1 MSRRD
6 RQRRRRRNKGGPARP
21 LFLAF
26 GVITTFAALAV
37 LGAVG
42 WVVSVAN
49 SGPTLD
55 TIKPQDQG
63 AASVIYAADGSRLGF
78 ISSDVLRTPVT
89 GGQIPQVVRDA
100 TVAIEDRRFFEHK
113 GVDFEGVV
121 RAAVKNLESK
131 DDVQGGST
139 LTMQLI
145 RNLYT
150 KDTVRTGVEGYK
162 RKIRE
167 AKLAE
172 ELENQH
178 PGLRGKR
185 YILDQYLNNVPYGT
199 VGGKTA
205 VGIQAASRIFF
216 DKPAEKL
223 SLSQAALLAGLPQA
237 PSLYNPFT
245 DKAKAKARRDDVL
258 RRMADQGYITQSQ
271 ADKAISKSLGVKANG
286 YYTQKRESYFYDYV
300 RQQLIDEYGLKRV
313 QAGGMHIYTT
323 INLKMQTA
331 ARKAL
336 DDAVAGTDRSG
347 AIVSIDPA
355 NGDIKAMASTAR
367 YGQSQ
372 YDLASQGGYAAG
384 STFKVMVLM
393 TALRKG
399 VNPDST
405 TYTSMPLKFNDPKY
419 GPIDVHTYS
428 NSYIGRANLVKATL
442 TSDNSIYQQL
452 DLDVG
457 PDNVTQTARDMGIKS
472 PMESVPAEGLGG
484 LKHGVSPLEMA
495 NAYATIASNGWRN
508 RVSAV
513 RKVCFPKKIGGFD
526 CKTDKAHRARAFE
539 DGVTAEA
546 TKILKANVEGG
557 TGTAA
562 QFGCPA
568 AGKTGTV
575 DDFTDAWFVGYTPRL
590 STSVWIGHA
599 TDRRTLGDGAAG
611 GTVAA
616 PIWGAYMK
624 TAHGKYCG
632 DFSKPK
638 HPFVSTPFFGKY
650 AKTGVKDNKVDP
662 STYQK
667 DPNGATD
674 LETGKSKDGKDKTGA
689 DYPNDQYQ
697 GAPQP
702 DPTTPGTGGTGTTG
716 TGTGGGTTGT
726 GGGTTGTG
734 NGTGTAGTGT
744 GAPTTGG
751 APTGTGGGTGA
762 PPP

>member
-1 MSRRD
+1 MDMSRSE

-26 GVITTFAALAV
+26 GVITTVAALGV

-49 SGPTLD
+49 SAPDLD
-55 TIKPQDQG
+55 TLKPQDQG
-63 AASVIYAADGSRLGF
+63 AASVIYAANGDRLGF

-89 GGQIPQVVRDA
+89 GGQIPQVMRDA
-100 TVAIEDRRFFEHK
+100 TVAIEDRRFFDHK
-113 GVDFEGVV
+113 GVDFEGIV
-121 RAAVKNLESK
+121 RAGVKNLESK
-131 DDVQGGST
+131 KDIQGGST

-150 KDTVRTGVEGYK
+150 KDTVRTGVEGFK

-172 ELENQH
+172 ELENKH
-178 PGLRGKR
+178 PGVRGKR

-205 VGIQAASRIFF
+205 VGVQAAARIFF
-216 DKPAEKL
+216 DKPADKL
-223 SLSQAALLAGLPQA
+223 TLSQAALLAGLPQA
-237 PSLYNPFT
+237 PSLYNPFLS
-245 DKAKAKARRDDVL
+245 AASAKARRDDVL
-258 RRMADQGYITQSQ
+258 RAMADQGMVTQTQ
-271 ADKAISKSLGVKANG
+271 ADAAIARPLGVKANG
-286 YYTQKRESYFYDYV
+286 YYSKKRESYFYDYV
-300 RQQLIDEYGLKRV
+300 KQQLVDEYGVKRV

-323 INLKMQTA
+323 LDLKMQTA

-336 DDAVAGTDRSG
+336 DNAVAGTDRSG
-347 AIVSIDPA
+347 AIVSIDPR

-367 YGQSQ
+367 YGELNFN
-372 YDLASQGGYAAG
+372 LATQGGYAAG

-393 TALRKG
+393 AALRKG
-399 VNPDST
+399 VDPNST
-405 TYTSMPLKFNDPKY
+405 SYTSMPLKFNDPKY

-428 NSYIGRANLVKATL
+428 GSYIGRANLVKATL
-442 TSDNSIYQQL
+442 TSDNSIYEQL

-457 PDNVTQTARDMGIKS
+457 PDNVTETARDMGIKS
-472 PMESVPAEGLGG
+472 PMESFPAEGLGG

-508 RVSAV
+508 RVSSV
-513 RKVCFPKKIGGFD
+513 NKVCFPKKIGGFD
-526 CKTDKAHRARAFE
+526 CKTDKARRHRAFQ

-546 TKILKANVEGG
+546 TKILKQNVEAG
-557 TGTAA
+557 TGTKA

-599 TDRRTLGDGAAG
+599 KTRTPLGEGAAG
-611 GTVAA
+611 GEVAA

-632 DFSKPK
+632 DFAKPK
-638 HPFVSTPFFGKY
+638 HPFVSTPFFGRY
-650 AKTGVKDNKVDP
+650 SKTGVKDNKVDP
-662 STYQK
+662 GSYSTDK
-667 DPNGATD
+667 SGATD
-674 LETGKSKDGKDKTGA
+674 LETGKATGQSDGNGSTS
-689 DYPNDQYQ
+689 YPNDQYQ
-697 GAPQP
+697 GAPQA
-702 DPTTPGTGGTGTTG
+702 DPTTG
-716 TGTGGGTTGT
+716 TGTGGGT
-726 GGGTTGTG
+726 
-734 NGTGTAGTGT
+734 GTGT
-744 GAPTTGG
+744 GDG
-751 APTGTGGGTGA
+751 TGTGGGTGA
-762 PPP
+762 TGTGTGDPTTGAGGGTAPPP

>member
-1 MSRRD
+1 MSRRE

-26 GVITTFAALAV
+26 GVLTTFAALGV

-42 WVVSVAN
+42 WVVSVAT
-49 SGPTLD
+49 SGPSLD

-78 ISSDVLRTPVT
+78 ISNDILRTPIT
-89 GGQIPQVVRDA
+89 GTQIPQVARNA

-121 RAAVKNLESK
+121 RAALKNLESK

-150 KDTVRTGVEGYK
+150 KDTVRTGVRGYK

-172 ELENQH
+172 ELEDQH
-178 PGLRGKR
+178 PGRRGKR
-185 YILDQYLNNVPYGT
+185 FILDQYLNNVPYGT

-216 DKPAEKL
+216 DKPADKL
-223 SLSQAALLAGLPQA
+223 TLSQAALLAGLPQA
-237 PSLYNPFT
+237 PSLYNPFLS
-245 DKAKAKARRDDVL
+245 ASKARARRNDVL
-258 RRMADQGYITQSQ
+258 QRMADQGYITQTEA
-271 ADKAISKSLGVKANG
+271 ADAIAEPLGVKSNG

-300 RQQLIDEYGLKRV
+300 KQQLVDEYGAAKV

-323 INLKMQTA
+323 LNLKMQTA

-336 DDAVAGTDRSG
+336 DNSLGGTDRSG
-347 AIVSIDPA
+347 AIVSIDPS

-367 YGQSQ
+367 YGQFEFN
-372 YDLASQGGYAAG
+372 LASQGGYAAG

-393 TALRKG
+393 AALRKG
-399 VNPDST
+399 VDPAATS
-405 TYTSMPLKFNDPKY
+405 YTSMPLKFNDPKY

-457 PDNVTQTARDMGIKS
+457 PDNVTQTARDLGIKS

-495 NAYATIASNGWRN
+495 NAYATIAANGWRN
-508 RVSAV
+508 KVSAV
-513 RKVCFPKKIGGFD
+513 RKVCFPKRGGTFD
-526 CKTDKAHRARAFE
+526 CVVDKAHRHRAFE

-546 TKILKANVEGG
+546 TMILKQNVEQG

-590 STSVWIGHA
+590 ATSVWVGHA
-599 TDRRTLGDGAAG
+599 NDRRTLGAGAAG
-611 GTVAA
+611 GTTAA

-624 TAHGKYCG
+624 TAHGGYCG
-632 DFSKPK
+632 DFPKPK
-638 HPFVSTPFFGKY
+638 HAFVATPFFGKY
-650 AKTGVKDNKVDP
+650 AKTGIQDNRVDP
-662 STYQK
+662 STY
-667 DPNGATD
+667 DSSGTD
-674 LETGKSKDGKDKTGA
+674 AKKLETGKSGKDGGGTGNGSTS
-689 DYPNDQYQ
+689 YPNDQYQ
-697 GAPQP
+697 SAPQTT
-702 DPTTPGTGGTGTTG
+702 PTTPAPNPNVPNAGTSPGAGTGTGAPAAGTTPG
-716 TGTGGGTTGT
+716 TGTGGGTDPPTGA
-726 GGGTTGTG
+726 GGGTS
-734 NGTGTAGTGT
+734 
-744 GAPTTGG
+744 
-751 APTGTGGGTGA
+751 A

>member
-1 MSRRD
+1 MSRRE

-26 GVITTFAALAV
+26 GVLTTFAALAV

-42 WVVSVAN
+42 WVVSVAT
-49 SGPTLD
+49 SAPALD

-63 AASVIYAADGSRLGF
+63 AASVIYSADGHRLGF
-78 ISSDVLRTPVT
+78 ISNDVLRTPVT
-89 GGQIPQVVRDA
+89 GGQIPQVARDA

-113 GVDFEGVV
+113 GVDFEGVI

-178 PGLRGKR
+178 PGRRGKR
-185 YILDQYLNNVPYGT
+185 WILDQYLNNVPYGT

-205 VGIQAASRIFF
+205 VGIQAAARIFY
-216 DKPAEKL
+216 DKPASKL
-223 SLSQAALLAGLPQA
+223 TLAQAALLAGLPQA
-237 PSLYNPFT
+237 PSLYNPFLSA
-245 DKAKAKARRDDVL
+245 AKAEARRNDVL
-258 RRMADQGYITQSQ
+258 RRMADQGFITQSDAAQ
-271 ADKAISKSLGVKANG
+271 AIAEPLGVKANG
-286 YYTQKRESYFYDYV
+286 YYSKKRESYFYDYV
-300 RQQLIDEYGLKRV
+300 KQQLVDEYGAKRV

-323 INLKMQTA
+323 LNLKMQQA

-336 DDAVAGTDRSG
+336 DANVAGTDRSG
-347 AIVSIDPA
+347 AIVSVDPA
-355 NGDIKAMASTAR
+355 NGDIKAMASTAT
-367 YGQSQ
+367 YGQFKFN
-372 YDLASQGGYAAG
+372 LASQGGYAAG

-399 VNPDST
+399 VDPDTT
-405 TYTSMPLKFNDPKY
+405 TYTSMPLKFDDPTY

-442 TSDNSIYQQL
+442 ASDNSIYQQL

-457 PDNVTQTARDMGIKS
+457 PENVTQTARDMGIKS

-508 RVSAV
+508 KVSAV
-513 RKVCFPKKIGGFD
+513 RKVCFPKKLGGFD
-526 CKTDKAHRARAFE
+526 CKTEKARRHRAFE

-546 TKILKANVEGG
+546 TKILAENVQGG
-557 TGTAA
+557 TGTKA

-575 DDFTDAWFVGYTPRL
+575 DDFTDAWFVGFTPRL
-590 STSVWIGHA
+590 ATSVWIGHA

-611 GTVAA
+611 GEVAA
-616 PIWGAYMK
+616 PIWGQYMK
-624 TAHGKYCG
+624 VAHGKYCG
-632 DFSKPK
+632 DFAKPK
-638 HPFVSTPFFGKY
+638 HAFVSTPFFGKY

-667 DPNGATD
+667 DPSGAKD
-674 LETGKSKDGKDKTGA
+674 LETGKDGKNTGNGSTK
-689 DYPNDQYQ
+689 YPNDQYQ
-697 GAPQP
+697 APPQQAP
-702 DPTTPGTGGTGTTG
+702 ATTTPQTTG
-716 TGTGGGTTGT
+716 TGDPTGATGT
-726 GGGTTGTG
+726 PDPA
-734 NGTGTAGTGT
+734 AGTGT
-744 GAPTTGG
+744 PATG

>member
-1 MSRRD
+1 MSRAE

-26 GVITTFAALAV
+26 GVITTVAALGV

-49 SGPTLD
+49 SAPDLD
-55 TIKPQDQG
+55 TLKPQDQG
-63 AASVIYAADGSRLGF
+63 AASVIYAANGDRLGF

-89 GGQIPQVVRDA
+89 GGQIPQLIRDA
-100 TVAIEDRRFFEHK
+100 TVAIEDRRFFDHK
-113 GVDFEGVV
+113 GVDFEGIV
-121 RAAVKNLESK
+121 RAGVKNLESK
-131 DDVQGGST
+131 KDIQGGST

-150 KDTVRTGVEGYK
+150 KDTVRTGVEGFK

-172 ELENQH
+172 ELENKH
-178 PGLRGKR
+178 PGVRGKR

-205 VGIQAASRIFF
+205 VGIQAAARIFF

-223 SLSQAALLAGLPQA
+223 TLSQAALLAGLPQA
-237 PSLYNPFT
+237 PSLYNPFLS
-245 DKAKAKARRDDVL
+245 ASSAKARRDDVL
-258 RRMADQGYITQSQ
+258 RAMADQGMITQTQ
-271 ADKAISKSLGVKANG
+271 ADTAMAKSLGVKANG
-286 YYTQKRESYFYDYV
+286 YYSKKRESYFYDYV
-300 RQQLIDEYGLKRV
+300 KQQLVDEYGVKRV

-323 INLKMQTA
+323 LDLKMQTA

-336 DDAVAGTDRSG
+336 DNAVAGTDRSG
-347 AIVSIDPA
+347 AIVSIDPR
-355 NGDIKAMASTAR
+355 NGDIKAMASTAH
-367 YGQSQ
+367 YG
-372 YDLASQGGYAAG
+372 DLNFNLATQGGYAAG

-399 VNPDST
+399 VDPTST
-405 TYTSMPLKFNDPKY
+405 SYTSMPLKFNDPKY

-428 NSYIGRANLVKATL
+428 GSYIGRANLVKATL
-442 TSDNSIYQQL
+442 TSDNSIYEQL

-457 PDNVTQTARDMGIKS
+457 PDNVTETARDMGIKS
-472 PMESVPAEGLGG
+472 PMESLPAEGLGG

-495 NAYATIASNGWRN
+495 NAYATIAANGWRN
-508 RVSAV
+508 RVSSV
-513 RKVCFPKKIGGFD
+513 NKVCFPKKIGGFD
-526 CKTDKAHRARAFE
+526 CKTDKARRHRAFQ

-546 TKILKANVEGG
+546 TKILKQNVEGG
-557 TGTAA
+557 TGTKA

-599 TDRRTLGDGAAG
+599 KTRTPLGEGAAG
-611 GTVAA
+611 GEVAA

-632 DFSKPK
+632 DFAKPK

-650 AKTGVKDNKVDP
+650 SKTGVKDNKVDP
-662 STYQK
+662 GSYSTDK
-667 DPNGATD
+667 SGATD
-674 LETGKSKDGKDKTGA
+674 LETGKATGQSDGNGSTS
-689 DYPNDQYQ
+689 YPNDQYQ
-697 GAPQP
+697 GAPQA
-702 DPTTPGTGGTGTTG
+702 DPTT
-716 TGTGGGTTGT
+716 
-726 GGGTTGTG
+726 
-734 NGTGTAGTGT
+734 GTGTAGTGT
-744 GAPTTGG
+744 GTGG
-751 APTGTGGGTGA
+751 DTGTGTGGGTGA
-762 PPP
+762 TGTGTGDGTTGAGGGTAPPP

>member
-1 MSRRD
+1 MSRRE

-21 LFLAF
+21 LFLAL
-26 GVITTFAALAV
+26 GVVTTFAALGV

-42 WVVSVAN
+42 WVVSVAT
-49 SGPTLD
+49 SAPALD

-63 AASVIYAADGSRLGF
+63 AASVIYSADGHRLGF
-78 ISSDVLRTPVT
+78 ISNDVLRTPVT
-89 GGQIPQVVRDA
+89 GGQIPQNVRDA

-121 RAAVKNLESK
+121 RAAVKNLENK
-131 DDVQGGST
+131 HDVQGGST

-150 KDTVRTGVEGYK
+150 KDTVRDGIEGYK

-172 ELENQH
+172 ELENRH
-178 PGLRGKR
+178 PGQRGKR
-185 YILDQYLNNVPYGT
+185 WILDQYLNNVPYGT

-216 DKPAEKL
+216 DKPADKL
-223 SLSQAALLAGLPQA
+223 TLAQAALLAGLPQA
-237 PSLYNPFT
+237 PSSYNPFLSAG
-245 DKAKAKARRDDVL
+245 KAEARRNDVL
-258 RRMADQGYITQSQ
+258 RRMADQGYITQAQ
-271 ADKAISKSLGVKANG
+271 ADKAIGEKLGVKPNA

-300 RQQLIDEYGLKRV
+300 KQQLVDEYGAKRV

-323 INLKMQTA
+323 LNLKMQQA

-336 DDAVAGTDRSG
+336 DDNLAGTDRSG
-347 AIVSIDPA
+347 SIVSVDPA
-355 NGDIKAMASTAR
+355 NGDIKAMASTAT
-367 YGQSQ
+367 YGQFKFN
-372 YDLASQGGYAAG
+372 LASQGHYAAG

-399 VNPDST
+399 VDPDTT
-405 TYTSMPLKFNDPKY
+405 TYTSMPLKFDDPLW

-428 NSYIGRANLVKATL
+428 GSYIGRANLVKATL
-442 TSDNSIYQQL
+442 ASDNSIYQQL
-452 DLDVG
+452 DLDLG
-457 PDNVTQTARDMGIKS
+457 PEEVKQTAIDMGIKS
-472 PMESVPAEGLGG
+472 PVDALPAAALGG
-484 LKHGVSPLEMA
+484 LTKGVTPLEMA

-508 RVSAV
+508 KVSAV
-513 RKVCFPKKIGGFD
+513 RKVCFPTKLGKFD
-526 CKTDKAHRARAFE
+526 CKTEKAHRHRAFE

-557 TGTAA
+557 TGTKA

-590 STSVWIGHA
+590 ATSVWVGHA
-599 TDRRTLGDGAAG
+599 TDRRTLGPGAAG
-611 GTVAA
+611 GEVAA
-616 PIWGAYMK
+616 PIWGQYMK
-624 TAHGKYCG
+624 SAHGKYCG
-632 DFSKPK
+632 DFAKPK
-638 HPFVSTPFFGKY
+638 HAFVSTPFFGKY

-662 STYQK
+662 STYEK
-667 DPNGATD
+667 DPNGAQD
-674 LETGKSKDGKDKTGA
+674 LETGKSGKDGKGTGTGSTK
-689 DYPNDQYQ
+689 YPNDQYQ
-697 GAPQP
+697 SPPQQAPVT
-702 DPTTPGTGGTGTTG
+702 TTPSTPSTPVTTTPVTPAPD
-716 TGTGGGTTGT
+716 TGTGGGT
-726 GGGTTGTG
+726 
-734 NGTGTAGTGT
+734 
-744 GAPTTGG
+744 
-751 APTGTGGGTGA
+751 A